1 MQIWTNKSNN
11 KEDVKAEYIH
21 SITEDWFIYMSDGC
35 QLIKNMMQLSWLF
48 DYLVAFQTHPKVE
61 SLSVQKW
68 VLQRS
73 GPFPILMCLKR
84 NGKMVLRLELKGESH
99 QANAVIWVKDHVAMT
114 NKEFRKDEK
123 Q

>member
-1 MQIWTNKSNN
+1 MRLCTNKQSK
-11 KEDVKAEYIH
+11 KEEAKTDYVH
-21 SITEDWFIYMSDGC
+21 SITEDWWIYLSEGA

-48 DYLVAFQTHPKVE
+48 DYITAFQTHPKVKA
-61 SLSVQKW
+61 LSVQKW
-68 VLQRS
+68 VLQRN

-84 NGKMVLRLELKGESH
+84 NGKMVLRLELKGENH
-99 QANAVIWVKDHVAMT
+99 QANAVIWVKDHVALT

>member
-1 MQIWTNKSNN
+1 MYIWTNQSHK

-21 SITEDWFIYMSDGC
+21 SITEDWYIHLSKGC

-48 DYLVAFQTHPKVE
+48 DYIVAFQTHPKVKA
-61 SLSVQKW
+61 LSVQKW
-68 VLQRS
+68 VLQRN

-84 NGKMVLRLELKGESH
+84 NGKMVLRLELKGETP

-114 NKEFRKDEK
+114 SKEFRRDEK
-123 Q
+123 G